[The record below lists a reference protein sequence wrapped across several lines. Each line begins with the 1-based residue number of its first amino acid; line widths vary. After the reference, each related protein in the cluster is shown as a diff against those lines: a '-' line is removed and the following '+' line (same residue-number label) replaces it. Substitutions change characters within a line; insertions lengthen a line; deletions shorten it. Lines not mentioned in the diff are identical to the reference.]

1 MSVADRH
8 IKSLGAA
15 AKAAVRHRQWH
26 WCRRDNGFSDL
37 PRWRLVAERLR
48 MPVYQVVAFVHRLD
62 ELANAAANIGHARGH
77 VGHFSAAEFGAA
89 LGMPAEEAA
98 RIFAALEAPDIGWVA
113 YDHVADFYDR
123 NPDREDD
130 TAAERKRRQR
140 ARERGLKELARQA
153 AAGLITADERAL
165 REAALLIDARLS
177 TGHGGHIVTPGDIV
191 TVTPEKRTEL
201 ASPAVDN
208 SGVSLHEDGRER
220 PGVLH
225 EDGRERPDVSQA
237 DRRAEDGGQGVL
249 HHQGER
255 PSSRAMDG
263 RERPGGGGD
272 PQADAQA
279 WLESEGVRI
288 VVERMEEAVPK
299 AALRIARWRDQALEG
314 DALALAE
321 IIRGA
326 DATDYMGARFHNLV
340 VDGVRRRQQQALGP
354 QLKLMPPRPPRPPR
368 RSATG

>member
-1 MSVADRH
+1 MSVADRQ

-26 WCRRDNGFSDL
+26 WCRRGNGFSDL

-48 MPVYQVVAFVHRLD
+48 MPLYQVVAFVHRLD

-153 AAGLITADERAL
+153 AAGLITAGERAL

-201 ASPAVDN
+201 ASAAVDN
-208 SGVSLHEDGRER
+208 SGVFSQKDGPSEE
-220 PGVLH
+220 G
-225 EDGRERPDVSQA
+225 A
-237 DRRAEDGGQGVL
+237 TGQG
-249 HHQGER
+249 GE
-255 PSSRAMDG
+255 
-263 RERPGGGGD
+263 
-272 PQADAQA
+272 QADAQA

-354 QLKLMPPRPPRPPR
+354 QLALMPPRPGR